1 VKEPSVAARTT
12 PERASGT
19 RYLTRPGGRIAYDV
33 TGTGPLVICAPGM
46 GDVRFV
52 YRHLVPKLVEA
63 GYRVATMD
71 LRGHGGSDATFDAYD
86 DPATGEDLLALIGE
100 LGGTAAVVGNSM
112 GAAAAVWAAAEDP
125 GAVAGLVLIGPFV
138 RDVPVGRAALL
149 ALRIGLLR
157 PWGPSVWTSFYARL
171 YPGLKP
177 VGLAGHQ
184 ALIRAAQARPGAW
197 RAFVATTKTT
207 HAAVEARLPQ
217 VHAPTLVVMGEDDP
231 DFPDP
236 AAEARL
242 VAGRLNGRTLLVPG
256 AGHYPQAQRPEAVAP
271 EIARFLGEV
280 LPRA

>member
-1 VKEPSVAARTT
+1 MTTRAT
-12 PERASGT
+12 PEGTSRT

-52 YRHLVPKLVEA
+52 YRRLVPRLVEA

-71 LRGHGGSDATFDAYD
+71 LRGHGESDATFDAYD
-86 DPATGEDLLALIGE
+86 DPATGEDLLALTGQ
-100 LGGTAAVVGNSM
+100 LDGPAVVVGNSM
-112 GAAAAVWAAAEDP
+112 SAAAAAWAAAEDP
-125 GAVAGLVLIGPFV
+125 GAIAGLVLIGPFV
-138 RDVPVGRAALL
+138 RDVPIGWAALL
-149 ALRIGLLR
+149 ALRIGLRR
-157 PWGPSVWTSFYARL
+157 PWGPSVWTSYYARL

-177 VGLAGHQ
+177 ADLADHQ
-184 ALIRAAQARPGAW
+184 AHIRAALARPGAW
-197 RAFVATTKTT
+197 RAFLATTHTT
-207 HAAVEARLPQ
+207 HTAVEARLAQ
-217 VHAPTLVVMGEDDP
+217 VQAPTLVVMGEADP

-256 AGHYPQAQRPEAVAP
+256 AGHYPQAQHPDLVAP